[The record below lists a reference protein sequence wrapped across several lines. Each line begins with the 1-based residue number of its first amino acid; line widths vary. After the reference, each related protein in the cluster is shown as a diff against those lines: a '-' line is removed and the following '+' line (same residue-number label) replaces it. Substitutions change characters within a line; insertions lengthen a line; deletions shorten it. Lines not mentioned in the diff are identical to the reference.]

1 MTEQTSRKN
10 STFAVAVE
18 PEFDDNNKW
27 TGIVSAHIEE
37 AVEDD
42 LDEDELIQVRSVLGM
57 LASCLELMER
67 DEDFLNYVRT
77 FFIETHQEM
86 IEGFLEEFE
95 EAQKPSFTRSEDG
108 KVISLNFNTKT
119 YGNA

>member
-1 MTEQTSRKN
+1 MTEQEIKNN

-18 PEFDDNNKW
+18 PEFDENNKW
-27 TGIVSAHIEE
+27 TGVVSAHIEE
-37 AVEDD
+37 EVQDD
-42 LDEDELIQVRSVLGM
+42 LSDEELVQVRGVLGM

-67 DEDFLNYVRT
+67 DEDFLNHVRT
-77 FFIETHQEM
+77 FFMESHQEM

-95 EAQKPSFTRSEDG
+95 EAQKPAFTRSEDG

-119 YGNA
+119 YGSA